1 MQGASICVAILVTIL
16 LIIDGAVA
24 LYACLIWPRKEE
36 TAAGTT
42 VSEPLFVVGIVT
54 FVICFT
60 LPFVLITGFLC
71 CVTSCQ
77 PVDPTKNRSSFE
89 CFTSCKLR
97 KSAEDNAT
105 VESAIPPKAAAEL
118 PNRVDLLPRQFVRS
132 HFGTLLEEHSSKKM
146 DCQHVKS
153 TNKESNDSKY
163 VKDDTGMS
171 AATLHQKECHFHRE
185 RRTKDLDN
193 GQNKVKMVALEE
205 NHQITMIQ

>member
-1 MQGASICVAILVTIL
+1 MEPWPYTPALFGQEKKRQLQPFQFYIHTGVVMQGASICVAILVTIL

-77 PVDPTKNRSSFE
+77 PVDPTKNRSSFGTE
-89 CFTSCKLR
+89 CFTNCKLR
-97 KSAEDNAT
+97 KSTEDNAT
-105 VESAIPPKAAAEL
+105 
-118 PNRVDLLPRQFVRS
+118 
-132 HFGTLLEEHSSKKM
+132 
-146 DCQHVKS
+146 
-153 TNKESNDSKY
+153 
-163 VKDDTGMS
+163 
-171 AATLHQKECHFHRE
+171 
-185 RRTKDLDN
+185 
-193 GQNKVKMVALEE
+193 
-205 NHQITMIQ
+205 